1 LGKIQ
6 SELPMSITQIR
17 IILVDDHR
25 LILESWKLL
34 LENDP
39 RFCIVAE
46 CENGA
51 EAVEEAKQL
60 LPDII
65 LMDINMS
72 PMNGFEATKK
82 IIEEN
87 PLIKI
92 IGVSINNQP
101 GYAAKIM
108 ELGAKGFVTK
118 GSPFDELINAIVEVH
133 KGGQYICE
141 EIRRNMN

>member
-1 LGKIQ
+1 MNGK
-6 SELPMSITQIR
+6 QIR

-39 RFCIVAE
+39 RFVIVAE
-46 CENGA
+46 CENGM
-51 EAVEEAKQL
+51 EAIKEAQQL
-60 LPDII
+60 IPDVI

-72 PMNGFEATKK
+72 PVNGFEATQK
-82 IIEEN
+82 IMAAN
-87 PLIKI
+87 PSMKI

-101 GYAAKIM
+101 SYATKIL

-118 GSPFDELINAIVEVH
+118 GSSFDELTNAIVEVYE
-133 KGGQYICE
+133 GGKYICDE
-141 EIRRNMN
+141 VKRTMN